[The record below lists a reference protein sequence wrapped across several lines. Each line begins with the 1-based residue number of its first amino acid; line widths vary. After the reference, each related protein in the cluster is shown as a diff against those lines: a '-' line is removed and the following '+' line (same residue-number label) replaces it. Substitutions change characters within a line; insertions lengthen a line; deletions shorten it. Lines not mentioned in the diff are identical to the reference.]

1 MLPQSRSQKQFR
13 DSFRFQ
19 LSSPFWCSERQQ
31 RSDGQMIAARTRSGL
46 SKCQWQR
53 INLIQLVI
61 SAFFYFRYG
70 DKTPRSLL
78 ARLFAIVWMV
88 SGIIL
93 LSMFT
98 AQVSSRL
105 TAQELRSDHHLFGK
119 KVDRIFPFFSFF
131 FSEYIAW
138 LLTWFTIVCNGVKKK
153 KRQKDTMWCLS
164 HYILTFASG
173 CCKASMRLM
182 LCCCSL
188 ELSAAI
194 LL

>member
-1 MLPQSRSQKQFR
+1 
-13 DSFRFQ
+13 
-19 LSSPFWCSERQQ
+19 
-31 RSDGQMIAARTRSGL
+31 MIAARTRSGL

-70 DKTPRSLL
+70 DKTPKSLL

-119 KVDRIFPFFSFF
+119 KVNRIFPFFSFF
-131 FSEYIAW
+131 SLFFRIHCLTSDLVYYSSQGCLKKDKRMHRDVCPI
-138 LLTWFTIVCNGVKKK
+138 LLF
-153 KRQKDTMWCLS
+153 
-164 HYILTFASG
+164 TFASG
-173 CCKASMRLM
+173 CCQASMRLI

-188 ELSAAI
+188 VLSAAI
-194 LL
+194 LSW

>member
-1 MLPQSRSQKQFR
+1 MIKRSVSEKQWNGFLARTRALILYISIWIFDLEPETLSGLSRNGP
-13 DSFRFQ
+13 Q
-19 LSSPFWCSERQQ
+19 LSSRFWCSERRK
-31 RSDGQMIAARTRSGL
+31 RSDGQTMIAARTRSGL

-70 DKTPRSLL
+70 DKTPKSLL

-119 KVDRIFPFFSFF
+119 KVNRIFPFFSFF
-131 FSEYIAW
+131 SLFFRIHC
-138 LLTWFTIVCNGVKKK
+138 LTSDLVYYSL
-153 KRQKDTMWCLS
+153 Q
-164 HYILTFASG
+164 G
-173 CCKASMRLM
+173 C
-182 LCCCSL
+182 
-188 ELSAAI
+188 
-194 LL
+194 